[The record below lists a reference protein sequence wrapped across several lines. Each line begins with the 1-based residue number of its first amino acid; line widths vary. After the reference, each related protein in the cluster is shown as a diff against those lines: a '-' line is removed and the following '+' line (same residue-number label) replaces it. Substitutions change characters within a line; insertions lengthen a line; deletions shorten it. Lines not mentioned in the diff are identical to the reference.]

1 MPQLPQININGF
13 CYWVSDNN
21 KYLGTISSVDLPD
34 VQRKTATL
42 SGLGIA
48 GDLKVPTLGAEPMEA
63 TIHFREP
70 EKDAYGL
77 FAPDIHH
84 IEVRSIVRHQSTAP
98 HSIRV
103 VEDRYVLIMEPLSL
117 KLGSIKTAEEQG
129 LELPVTVY
137 SITGYHDEKRILML
151 DPLNIIWEINGVDYM
166 KKVRELGGI
175 A

>member
-1 MPQLPQININGF
+1 MPRLPQININGF
-13 CYWVSDNN
+13 CYWVNNNN
-21 KYLGTISSVDLPD
+21 KYLGTVSSVDLPD
-34 VQRKTATL
+34 IQLKTATL
-42 SGLGIA
+42 TGLGIA
-48 GDLKVPTLGAEPMEA
+48 GDIKVPIPSAEPMEG

-70 EKDAYGL
+70 EEDVYGL

-84 IEVRSIVRHQSTAP
+84 IEVRSIVRHQSTASY
-98 HSIRV
+98 SIKDI
-103 VEDRYVLIMEPLSL
+103 EDRYVLIMQPLSL

-137 SITGYHDEKRILML
+137 SITGYHGEKRILML
-151 DPLNIIWEINGVDYM
+151 DPMNIIWEINGVDYM